1 MALIFYAII
10 LGLLGFVIYRLGVLV
25 FHAVKIGIK
34 QANDLENQFGSDVV
48 GAAKYTFLGK
58 K

>member
-1 MALIFYAII
+1 MALIYLII
-10 LGLLGFVIYRLGVLV
+10 GGLICFVGYHVAVLV

-34 QANDLENQFGSDVV
+34 QANDLERQFGPDVV
-48 GAAKYTFLGK
+48 GAAKYTLLGK